1 MSSRIRHGL
10 LAAFATGDAGRRRGG
25 ATAALDRQA
34 AALPDTRSGGRRL
47 ERCGQARRRQG
58 AGSDTGRAV
67 ERADAA
73 AERRLQ
79 ARSRRLFFAM
89 GQAAQGDDRSSQQR
103 RQGDRRGR
111 HDRLDLA
118 HARRQGRHGV
128 ALRFGRRLRRD
139 DRARAW
145 PQRVRRHPDAAGD
158 RRRRARLR
166 RAGSDEDRR
175 HGLCASPAE
184 LAGQEGRALL
194 AGRAG
199 RSHKAHSARRSRTP
213 SPTASSR
220 AITTATTSACSTARG
235 RRRRAARATTSS
247 RAA

>member
-1 MSSRIRHGL
+1 MSSQDPARPAGCLR
-10 LAAFATGDAGRRRGG
+10 TGDAGRRRGG

-47 ERCGQARRRQG
+47 ERRGQARRRQG

-79 ARSRRLFFAM
+79 ARSRRLF
-89 GQAAQGDDRSSQQR
+89 SQWDNQHKVTIDPASN
-103 RQGDRRGR
+103 GAKAIVEVGTTGWTV
-111 HDRLDLA
+111 A

-158 RRRRARLR
+158 RRRRARLC

-184 LAGQEGRALL
+184 LPDRKDGLYWPAAPGRAAKPTRCAGRALP
-194 AGRAG
+194 
-199 RSHKAHSARRSRTP
+199 ARRQVR
-213 SPTASSR
+213 R

-235 RRRRAARATTSS
+235 RRHRAGRTITS
-247 RAA
+247 